1 MFPIV
6 VSSMKTKS
14 AAAKPSPAIS
24 KKTKRVLWAKER
36 ASAISKAIR
45 RFERDIEEIIEQ
57 LEDAE
62 DHVLTLKESL
72 RDILDMI
79 DDIDE

>member
-1 MFPIV
+1 
-6 VSSMKTKS
+6 MKTKQTTS
-14 AAAKPSPAIS
+14 KPPATIP
-24 KKTKRVLWAKER
+24 KKTKRVLKAKER

-79 DDIDE
+79 DDEDDE

>member
-1 MFPIV
+1 
-6 VSSMKTKS
+6 MKTKQTTS
-14 AAAKPSPAIS
+14 KPPASIS
-24 KKTKRVLWAKER
+24 KKTKRVLKAKER

-79 DDIDE
+79 DDEDDE